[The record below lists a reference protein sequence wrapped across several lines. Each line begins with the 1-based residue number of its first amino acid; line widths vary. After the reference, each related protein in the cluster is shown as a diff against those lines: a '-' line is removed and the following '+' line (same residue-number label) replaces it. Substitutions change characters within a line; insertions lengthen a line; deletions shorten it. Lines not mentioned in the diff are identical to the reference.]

1 MAIPT
6 NIHTLLSG
14 SVVEWA
20 RIEFKESW
28 KPEAS
33 LKTITAFANDLDNWG
48 GGYLVIGVEDDNGRP
63 KFPIKG
69 LPLSEVD
76 TILKDLLNKCKLI
89 EPDYLP
95 IVAPVDY
102 DANTKLIV
110 VWCPGGAVRPYR
122 SPSTFTYSKGKAVAS
137 SETVYWIR
145 KMAST
150 IKPSPQETNDLFAL
164 SNQIPFDDRICHQA
178 DMTDLNI
185 TLIKSYLK
193 EIDSALFD
201 EADTMEFNRLCINL
215 GISNSM
221 PEFMRPK
228 NVGLLFFSMDPEKY
242 IPCAQIDVVEFP
254 EGVGGDRIE
263 EKIFKGPLH
272 QQLREALRYIQNT
285 VIKECVIKY
294 PDRAEA
300 DRFFNYP
307 YAAIEESLANAVYH
321 KAYDVREPIE
331 VRVEKDKIEILS
343 FPGPDRSVTVDALKN
358 FNVFVRRYRNR
369 RIGDFLKEMHLTE
382 GRNTGFRKILKALER
397 NGSPLPEFITDDEHS
412 FFITRLFIREDFYDE
427 NGIENSESGVENVT
441 DSVTDE
447 IGDTKYS
454 DDVPMGLTE
463 IDVTDIAPENVTDN
477 VTNLVS
483 YGEKNSEGREAIIL
497 SDSYSEGRKELAR
510 MIIFEILKDS
520 EQSANQISDKI
531 GVSKRTVLR
540 YIKEFQ
546 EAGVLFRVGNN
557 KSGKWVLK

>member
-1 MAIPT
+1 
-6 NIHTLLSG
+6 
-14 SVVEWA
+14 
-20 RIEFKESW
+20 
-28 KPEAS
+28 
-33 LKTITAFANDLDNWG
+33 
-48 GGYLVIGVEDDNGRP
+48 
-63 KFPIKG
+63 
-69 LPLSEVD
+69 
-76 TILKDLLNKCKLI
+76 
-89 EPDYLP
+89 
-95 IVAPVDY
+95 
-102 DANTKLIV
+102 
-110 VWCPGGAVRPYR
+110 
-122 SPSTFTYSKGKAVAS
+122 
-137 SETVYWIR
+137 
-145 KMAST
+145 
-150 IKPSPQETNDLFAL
+150 
-164 SNQIPFDDRICHQA
+164 
-178 DMTDLNI
+178 
-185 TLIKSYLK
+185 
-193 EIDSALFD
+193 
-201 EADTMEFNRLCINL
+201 
-215 GISNSM
+215 
-221 PEFMRPK
+221 
-228 NVGLLFFSMDPEKY
+228 
-242 IPCAQIDVVEFP
+242 
-254 EGVGGDRIE
+254 
-263 EKIFKGPLH
+263 
-272 QQLREALRYIQNT
+272 
-285 VIKECVIKY
+285 
-294 PDRAEA
+294 
-300 DRFFNYP
+300 
-307 YAAIEESLANAVYH
+307 
-321 KAYDVREPIE
+321 
-331 VRVEKDKIEILS
+331 
-343 FPGPDRSVTVDALKN
+343 
-358 FNVFVRRYRNR
+358 
-369 RIGDFLKEMHLTE
+369 MHLTE